1 MNKFKY
7 LKRGL
12 VIPLIIFCLSL
23 SSIITVQARSFNE
36 WIYTIY
42 DENGNIIESGKTISN
57 DDERQSWGSQ
67 TLKPNQ
73 MVVFQFSDS
82 SDGMLDPDDVVTISY
97 TLDRVAKHMVRISHL
112 STYTD
117 YDFTLR
123 SNTFTYKAEA
133 PFRTGYAFALKN
145 KSLDSIKLEYFS
157 VILEN

>member
-23 SSIITVQARSFNE
+23 SSIITVQAKSFNE

-73 MVVFQFSDS
+73 MVV
-82 SDGMLDPDDVVTISY
+82 
-97 TLDRVAKHMVRISHL
+97 
-112 STYTD
+112 
-117 YDFTLR
+117 TLR